1 MGQVRGLKLR
11 QIQQLNV
18 VCWLPKLTRMPSRT
32 QSKTLHGVAWWR
44 REQNAMGVSWK
55 KELLRLHKRKNLFCM
70 RSVRQWSRFPREAVQ
85 SLSLEMFKIWLDTA
99 LSNLVWPHC
108 CSCFEQEV
116 GIKTSWAPF
125 QPEWVCDSVTGSCYF
140 DQLQGSESG
149 LLCDSIFPFLEQIN
163 SIFQTEVLKSLQHAV
178 SGWSGDNSGASVQMS
193 IAIFNALGYLALS
206 PATTTEAHN

>member
-1 MGQVRGLKLR
+1 M
-11 QIQQLNV
+11 
-18 VCWLPKLTRMPSRT
+18 
-32 QSKTLHGVAWWR
+32 
-44 REQNAMGVSWK
+44 
-55 KELLRLHKRKNLFCM
+55 
-70 RSVRQWSRFPREAVQ
+70 
-85 SLSLEMFKIWLDTA
+85 
-99 LSNLVWPHC
+99 
-108 CSCFEQEV
+108 
-116 GIKTSWAPF
+116 
-125 QPEWVCDSVTGSCYF
+125 TGSCYF